1 MASAMGVGPQSIVE
15 LRDAGATK
23 LNIVTELEKLRAR
36 VQSGDRVFIYY
47 SGHGTRYNAKG
58 RCVEGLQT
66 YSAGPF
72 TEEDVLSEEDLAR
85 YTQPLSEK
93 ADKIIT
99 LMDSCFSGGV
109 LASKTRSLANDLG
122 IRPRYNATASDCSV
136 AVNDRATRG
145 LAPALIKLGVAKENF
160 VQIAAANY
168 NEVSWDFPQLGG
180 LVTHSLTQCLLGE
193 ARDLDQ
199 SGAVSL
205 DEVRECAQKKVDD
218 AMRPHTKYGRF
229 SSTIQVRGSRNLIVV
244 QDHVPSVPAIETI
257 QPSATEHTGISEAA
271 RTEISI
277 PPPPSSLT
285 LEEPPRTALVPGKN
299 EKTEKMTSTPLES
312 AENQYFEAG
321 TTPDV
326 AASKAVAS
334 LATLR
339 DIYEQRNGRLKIEIN
354 APTQLKIG
362 KDKLKASIVSNSDGY
377 LYAVMLGSDAQ
388 SFYLLFPNRL
398 DQDNKIKA
406 NTPFSLP
413 RPGWSITSGGPEGIN
428 HVLFVLSQSPRNPE
442 IFPAENNSSG
452 GPFTFALSDLT
463 SRQRLIDFFIG
474 KGIQGGNGQ
483 MGASLISIK
492 EIR

>member
-1 MASAMGVGPQSIVE
+1 MP
-15 LRDAGATK
+15 L
-23 LNIVTELEKLRAR
+23 
-36 VQSGDRVFIYY
+36 
-47 SGHGTRYNAKG
+47 
-58 RCVEGLQT
+58 
-66 YSAGPF
+66 
-72 TEEDVLSEEDLAR
+72 DLA
-85 YTQPLSEK
+85 
-93 ADKIIT
+93 A
-99 LMDSCFSGGV
+99 
-109 LASKTRSLANDLG
+109 
-122 IRPRYNATASDCSV
+122 
-136 AVNDRATRG
+136 
-145 LAPALIKLGVAKENF
+145 
-160 VQIAAANY
+160 
-168 NEVSWDFPQLGG
+168 
-180 LVTHSLTQCLLGE
+180 
-193 ARDLDQ
+193 
-199 SGAVSL
+199 
-205 DEVRECAQKKVDD
+205 
-218 AMRPHTKYGRF
+218 
-229 SSTIQVRGSRNLIVV
+229 
-244 QDHVPSVPAIETI
+244 
-257 QPSATEHTGISEAA
+257 
-271 RTEISI
+271 
-277 PPPPSSLT
+277 
-285 LEEPPRTALVPGKN
+285 
-299 EKTEKMTSTPLES
+299 
-312 AENQYFEAG
+312 NQYLEPA

-326 AASKAVAS
+326 AGSKAVAS

-388 SFYLLFPNRL
+388 SFYLLFPNKL